1 MSNSAPYIKFGEF
14 FSDFLNMYFKG
25 MTQTEVANELLTQQA
40 FISKIKRGERLP
52 SQEIVKR
59 IFDLVGKDIKHE
71 VESAKKDRENEI
83 RENMVR
89 SGKSSYYDKV
99 EETLFIDNDFDKRTK
114 PRLPVKVAAG
124 MIAEYYDGVLEKQCE
139 RTPIIKQFPSYDF
152 TMIVQGDSME
162 PKFEGGDEIAC
173 EKVSK
178 IIEPGKTYLIDTKD
192 GAFLKRAYPDE
203 NGIKCVSY
211 NPQYSDFYIE
221 KEDINGVYRVVGL
234 IRFNI

>member
-1 MSNSAPYIKFGEF
+1 MGKSAPYTKFGVF

-52 SQEIVKR
+52 SQEIVRR
-59 IFDLVGKDIKHE
+59 IYDLVGKDIKHE
-71 VESAKKDRENEI
+71 VESAKKDRDDEI
-83 RENMVR
+83 RERMIR
-89 SGKSSYYDKV
+89 DGESSYFDKV
-99 EETLFIDNDFDKRTK
+99 EETLFIGNDFDKITK

-173 EKVSK
+173 KKIEKTIV
-178 IIEPGKTYLIDTKD
+178 PGFTYLIDTKD
-192 GAFLKRAYPDE
+192 GAYLKRAYPDE

-211 NPQYSDFYIE
+211 NKEYSDFYIE